1 MFGVEGRLA
10 FRRATAVAAIIAL
23 ACPLPLYAET
33 PGKDG
38 DVIIAGAVTVNAY
51 APVSGTAGVG
61 SASVTTTTTLA
72 GLGIGDVVMIYQAQG
87 AAIDSSDTAAYGN
100 VTAHN
105 SAGRYEFQTVASV
118 SGTTITFATY
128 AGNCSGLRF
137 AYLGA
142 SGAQVVRVP
151 QYRDFT
157 INAGAS
163 VNATAWNGTTGG
175 IVAFTVS
182 RSLTMNGTVSANA
195 AGFRG
200 GAIDNGASAYGY
212 IGYRTTNLIEGGEK
226 GESIAGYQ
234 GSLPLGAMYGR
245 GAPANGG
252 GGGNQ
257 HNAGGGGGAN
267 GNNGNVWAGQGVP
280 SLTTAAWA
288 NAWNIDGTLTSTTNN
303 AGGGRGGY
311 TYGASNQN
319 ALAVAPGNT
328 AWGGDNR
335 RQVGGLGGR
344 PLAFNRTN
352 TVFFGGGGGAGDGNN
367 AAVGAGG
374 RGGGLVFMQTHPGT
388 TVSGSGTVTASGSAG
403 GNTTG
408 GHNDAPGGGG
418 GGGTILAQLVS
429 AGSINFVA
437 SGGVGGTQLIT
448 GAESEG
454 PGGGGGGGVIAVN
467 GSPFSRTANGGA
479 NGMTNSS
486 SLTEFTPNGA
496 TQGATG
502 QATATGPSRAEVPV
516 CYAPPPTIAKSV
528 ATYETVG
535 INRFNIPEADVIY
548 TITVTNPGTQ
558 IDSGTL
564 VVSDLLPS
572 EITFFNGDI
581 DGVGPQTGPF
591 EFVDGGTTSAL
602 TCCTAPNI
610 AYSAQTT
617 GSDFSYV
624 PAADYDPL
632 VKRVRLTPTGAM
644 APGST
649 TATSFQVKLRARI
662 N

>member
-1 MFGVEGRLA
+1 MFGVEGTTAL
-10 FRRATAVAAIIAL
+10 RRATAVAVIVAL
-23 ACPLPLYAET
+23 ACPPPAHAET

-38 DVIIAGAVTVNAY
+38 DLNIAGAVTVNAY
-51 APVSGTAGVG
+51 GQVSGSAGVG
-61 SASVTTTTTLA
+61 SPSVTTTLT
-72 GLGIGDVVMIYQAQG
+72 GLGVGDLVMIYQAQG
-87 AAIDSSDTAAYGN
+87 ATIDSSDTAAYGN
-100 VTAHN
+100 VTAYN

-118 SGTTITFATY
+118 SGSTITFATY

-137 AYLGA
+137 AYSGA

-151 QYRDFT
+151 QYRDLT
-157 INAGAS
+157 VNAGAS
-163 VNATAWNGTTGG
+163 VNATAWNGTIGG
-175 IVAFTVS
+175 TVAFTVS
-182 RSLTMNGTVSANA
+182 RTLTMNGTVSANA

-200 GAIDNGASAYGY
+200 GAIDNGASVYGY
-212 IGYRTTNLIEGGEK
+212 TGVRTTNLIEGGEK
-226 GESIAGYQ
+226 GESVAGYQ

-280 SLTTAAWA
+280 SLATATWA
-288 NAWNIDGTLTSTTNN
+288 NAWNIDGTLTSTTSD

-319 ALAVAPGNT
+319 ALTVAPGNT

-344 PLAFNRTN
+344 PLAFNRAN

-367 AAVGAGG
+367 SAVGAGG
-374 RGGGLVFMQTHPGT
+374 RGGGLVFIQTAPGS
-388 TVSGSGTVTASGSAG
+388 TVTGSGTVSANGTAG

-418 GGGTILAQLVS
+418 AGGTILAQLTN
-429 AGSINFVA
+429 AASINFVA
-437 SGGVGGTQLIT
+437 NGAAGGNQLIT
-448 GAESEG
+448 GAENEG
-454 PGGGGGGGVIAVN
+454 PGGGGGGGVIAVTS
-467 GSPFSRTANGGA
+467 GFGARTANGGA
-479 NGMTNSS
+479 NGITNSS
-486 SLTEFTPNGA
+486 ALTEFTPNGA

-502 QATATGPSRAEVPV
+502 QPIATGPSRSEVPL
-516 CYAPPPTIAKSV
+516 CYAPPPTTSKSV

-564 VVSDLLPS
+564 VVTDPLPP

-581 DGVGPQTGPF
+581 DGAGPQTGPF

-617 GSDFSYV
+617 GSDFTYV
-624 PAADYDPL
+624 PAAGYDPL
-632 VKRVRLTPTGAM
+632 VKRVRLMPTGAM
-644 APGST
+644 APSST
-649 TATSFQVKLRARI
+649 TATSFQIKLRAKI